1 MAHYLFYW
9 KRDTVDDAPDGT
21 PLLYGAS
28 EQFERLTSG
37 DVLWLVTSR
46 SRGSLTR
53 VGRLSVVRVTD
64 SRSDAQ
70 VWVGRDDL
78 WEASWYALADKD
90 QAFTKREF
98 DISDFALNLT
108 FDGTPSGL
116 PTGFSG
122 QHLQSMR
129 KLLPQATALLE
140 RAWAAASSSG
150 VALPLSL
157 HARYGRK
164 DVYEVFGI
172 EFSQRNRTQIQGLS
186 PRLPAG
192 NGPIASSSHSTRV
205 NWTKSTTTRPS
216 YMKTRSSEIY
226 VEGPLRVILITS
238 ASREPSTRVSLFVRG
253 RDRKSFVYLGEIRY
267 IIHEPFRSDRDG
279 RNQQKYLFSLIHVV
293 PEALL
298 SELAEGVES
307 RSARPSTVSGAA
319 TRTKSNRRPT
329 TLADPRKALNYVL
342 GHKNII

>member
-9 KRDTVDDAPDGT
+9 RPDTVDDAPDG

-28 EQFERLTSG
+28 EQFERLASG

-46 SRGSLTR
+46 SRGSLTL
-53 VGRLSVVRVTD
+53 VGRLSIARVTD

-70 VWVGRDDL
+70 AWVGRDDL

-90 QAFTKREF
+90 QALTKRAL
-98 DISDFALNLT
+98 DISDFAPNLT
-108 FDGTPSGL
+108 FEGTPSGL
-116 PTGFSG
+116 PTRFTG

-140 RAWAAASSSG
+140 RAWATASSSGG

-186 PRLPAG
+186 LRLPDGGYCIFITLDKSALDEVYDYEDQLYEDSFEWVTRR
-192 NGPIASSSHSTRV
+192 GP
-205 NWTKSTTTRPS
+205 
-216 YMKTRSSEIY
+216 SENHPDY
-226 VEGPLRVILITS
+226 VSL
-238 ASREPSTRVSLFVRG
+238 REPSTRVSLFVRG
-253 RDRKSFVYLGEIRY
+253 RDRESFVYLGEIRY
-267 IIHEPFRSDRDG
+267 IIHETFRSDRDG
-279 RNQQKYLFSLIHVV
+279 RNQQKYLFSLVHVV
-293 PEALL
+293 PEAL
-298 SELAEGVES
+298 SVRVG
-307 RSARPSTVSGAA
+307 
-319 TRTKSNRRPT
+319 
-329 TLADPRKALNYVL
+329 
-342 GHKNII
+342 